1 MSADWEDIGPF
12 LDISEGVLKIIKANH
27 PGDVRECFREMLKEW
42 LKQME
47 PQPMWSTIIDAI
59 ELLGNEALAENLRV
73 KYT

>member
-12 LDISEGVLKIIKANH
+12 LDISEGVLKIIKADH
-27 PGDVRECFREMLKEW
+27 PGNVRKCFRVMLREW
-42 LKQME
+42 LKQVE
-47 PQPMWSTIIDAI
+47 PPPMWSTIIDAI